1 MLYDIFPEHQHQHQ
15 HQHQLLRGLQLQP
28 NQCIAEEAETNT
40 QLQIQLFNCTNLD
53 MELNEI
59 N

>member
-1 MLYDIFPEHQHQHQ
+1 MLYDSFPEHQHQHQ

-28 NQCIAEEAETNT
+28 NQCIAEEPET

-53 MELNEI
+53 MEI

>member
-1 MLYDIFPEHQHQHQ
+1 MLYDIFPEHQHQ
-15 HQHQLLRGLQLQP
+15 LLRGLQFQP

>member
-53 MELNEI
+53 MEI